1 MKPPNPQRGN
11 KNLIMIQNYFK
22 IAWRNILKNKG
33 IFSINIAGLAIGIA
47 SCLMIML
54 FVIDELSYD
63 RFHEKADQIVRV
75 VFNANINGEQMKE
88 AVVMAPVAQTLR
100 EEIPEVLD
108 ATRLTN
114 QYGANITYKNTVY
127 WERKFAYVD
136 PNFFEVFTLP
146 IIQGN
151 SKDPLKEPHSVV
163 LTKAEAKKYFGNQNA
178 IGQSLILNEDKHYTV
193 TAIIEKVPKNSH
205 FHFDL
210 FATTQGYKPA
220 DGTSW
225 VNSDFFT
232 YLVLKEGVD
241 YKVVEAKLPAISEKY
256 MGPQMKEAIGMSF
269 KEFTEENEIG
279 LFLQPLTSI
288 HLHSDFSSSSELE
301 QGGDIKYVYIFSAVA
316 LFMLFIAC
324 INFMNLSTA
333 AASKRA
339 KEIGIRK
346 VLGSDKN
353 QLIYQFLTES
363 FISTCIATLIAL
375 IIFGLVLPMFNN
387 LSGKDLQIEYLLQPS
402 LIIILILL
410 ILLISFLAGGYPA
423 FFLSSFKPIS
433 ALKSKFSGDGK
444 NKSIRGGL
452 VIFQFVVSSGLI
464 LATLIVNQQ
473 MDFIQSK
480 ELGFHKEQMLVLR
493 NSFLLGN
500 DVDSFKNEI
509 LKDPRVAYAT
519 QSAFVPAGE
528 SDNSMS
534 GIFLGQQFQRRMFV
548 YNVDDQYI
556 PTMCMKLLSGRNFSK
571 DFGADST
578 KVIINEKAAEFLGFG
593 KDAVG
598 KELLRDTNDGKKSL
612 TVIGVVKDF
621 HFKSLHQEIEPLIM
635 VNKPYGGLIISA
647 KVADMSGLI
656 SRLNTLWL
664 SYNNKEAFSYSLLDD
679 SYKQTYLTEQ
689 KMGSILKI
697 FAILT
702 IIVACLGLFGLVTF
716 TAEQRFKE
724 IGIRKVL
731 GSSVPQ
737 IVTLLSKDFLKLVLL
752 SFLIAFPLGFYL
764 MNEWLQDFAY
774 RIEVSWQ
781 VFVIAALITIIIA
794 FLTIGFKSI
803 QAATANPI
811 KSLRTE

>member
-1 MKPPNPQRGN
+1 
-11 KNLIMIQNYFK
+11 MIKNYFK
-22 IAWRNILKNKG
+22 IAFRNILKNKG

-47 SCLMIML
+47 SCLIIML

-63 RFHEKADQIVRV
+63 RFHEKANQIVRV

-88 AVVMAPVAQTLR
+88 AVVMAPVAQTLK

-114 QYGANITYKNTVY
+114 QYGAKITYKNSAY
-127 WERKFAYVD
+127 RDRKFAYVD

-151 SKDPLKEPHSVV
+151 AKNPLKEPNSIV

-178 IGQSLILNEDKHYTV
+178 IGQTLTLNEEKHFTV
-193 TAIIEKVPKNSH
+193 TAIIDKVPENSH

-210 FATTQGYKPA
+210 FASTEGYAPA
-220 DGTSW
+220 EGTSW

-232 YLVLKEGVD
+232 YLVLKEGAD
-241 YKVVEAKLPAISEKY
+241 YKAVETKLPGISEKY

-269 KEFTEENEIG
+269 EEFTEENEIG

-301 QGGDIKYVYIFSAVA
+301 QGGDIKYIYIFSAVA
-316 LFMLFIAC
+316 FFMLFIAC

-353 QLIYQFLTES
+353 QLIHQFLTES
-363 FISTCIATLIAL
+363 FLATCIATLIAL
-375 IIFGLVLPMFNN
+375 IIFVLALPMFNN
-387 LSGKDLQIEYLLQPS
+387 LSGKELQMDYLLQPS
-402 LIIILILL
+402 LIIVLVLL

-423 FFLSSFKPIS
+423 FFLSSFKPIA

-444 NKSIRGGL
+444 NKSIRSGL
-452 VIFQFVVSSGLI
+452 VVFQFVVSAGLI

-480 ELGFHKEQMLVLR
+480 ELGFNKEQMLVLR
-493 NSFLLGN
+493 DSYLLGN
-500 DVDSFKNEI
+500 DEDSFKNEI

-519 QSAFVPAGE
+519 QSAFVPTGD

-534 GIFLGQQFQRRMFV
+534 GIFLGQQYQRRMFV

-556 PTMCMKLLSGRNFSK
+556 PTMGMKVLSGRNFSK

-578 KVIINEKAAEFLGFG
+578 KVIINERAAEVLGFG
-593 KDAVG
+593 NDAVG
-598 KELLRDTNDGKKSL
+598 KVLLRDTNDGKKPL

-635 VNKPYGGLIISA
+635 LNKPYGGLIIRA

-656 SRLNTLWL
+656 SRLNTFWV
-664 SYNNKEAFSYSLLDD
+664 SYNNKEAFSYSILDD
-679 SYKQTYLTEQ
+679 SYNETYLAEQ

-737 IVTLLSKDFLKLVLL
+737 IVSLLSKDFLKLVLL

-764 MNEWLQDFAY
+764 MNKWLQDFAY
-774 RIEVSWQ
+774 RIEVSWK

-803 QAATANPI
+803 QAASANPI